1 MNLTTLYSVSMSI
14 ISTTLIIVGAALLIL
29 FFFPIIRVS
38 GDSMYPTYKD
48 KEWLIGVRF
57 FSKRELR
64 HGDVILYTD
73 PTDESRVVIKRIQT
87 ISFLTN
93 GQILLFCVGDNAS
106 NSYDSRNYGFFS
118 SSKIVCKP
126 ISQRGYG
133 E

>member
-1 MNLTTLYSVSMSI
+1 MSI
-14 ISTTLIIVGAALLIL
+14 IGNTLIVLGVAIILL

-48 KEWLIGVRF
+48 KEFLIGIRI
-57 FSKRELR
+57 FSKKNLQR
-64 HGDVILYTD
+64 GDVILYTD
-73 PTDESRVVIKRIQT
+73 PTDDTRTVIKRIQT
-87 ISFLTN
+87 ISRLDN
-93 GQILLFCVGDNAS
+93 GQILLFCVGDNVS
-106 NSYDSRNYGFFS
+106 NSYDSRNYGFIS